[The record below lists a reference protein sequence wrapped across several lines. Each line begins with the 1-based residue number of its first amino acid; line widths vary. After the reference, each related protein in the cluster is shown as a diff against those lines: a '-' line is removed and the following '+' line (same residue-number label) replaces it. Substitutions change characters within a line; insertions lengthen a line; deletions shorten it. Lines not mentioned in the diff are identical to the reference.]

1 MSDSVSSAAPAT
13 VARAPANAV
22 MPMPNTI
29 SSIQHPPPVLMAPEY
44 EFKTFLV
51 QLTVVYDLIKGFEK
65 LRRYRNETLK
75 FG

>member
-1 MSDSVSSAAPAT
+1 
-13 VARAPANAV
+13 
-22 MPMPNTI
+22 
-29 SSIQHPPPVLMAPEY
+29 VLRAPEY

-75 FG
+75 IG